1 MQELTSARVLKRSLA
16 WNALGTLLPV
26 LAAVVAVPPLIDGLG
41 AERFGLLT
49 LVWALVGYAS
59 LFDLGLGRALTVVVA
74 ERLGRANAASDD
86 KLGPLLWTGL
96 WRLVALRP
104 GLLRP
109 SRPRQVPSRQL
120 LGQGGWM
127 TVSNVV
133 GPLMTYL
140 DRFIVGAILGTA
152 AVALYA
158 TPYEVLGRLNVLPG
172 IVLGVL
178 FPAMATAFASEPARA
193 RRLYADAATVLRHGL
208 WVGCLMLVLFAEEL
222 LAAWIDPAFARQ
234 AAPGAWWL
242 GVGVWIKALAP
253 TPFTL
258 LQGVGRSDLIATVH
272 LAELAPYLALVARW
286 TIGRLMVRL
295 EVERKGH
302 SRFAQRL
309 ELLARFGDQ
318 LVVVGSGGGGLRQAR
333 RDHR

>member
-59 LFDLGLGRALTVVVA
+59 LFVLGLGRALTGVVA
-74 ERLGRANAASDD
+74 ERLGRANAACDD
-86 KLGPLLWTGL
+86 KLGLLLWTGL

-127 TVSNVV
+127 TVSKVV

-140 DRFIVGAILGTA
+140 DRFIVGAILGI
-152 AVALYA
+152 A
-158 TPYEVLGRLNVLPG
+158 TVKG

-178 FPAMATAFASEPARA
+178 FPAMATAFASDPARA
-193 RRLYADAATVLRHGL
+193 RGLYADAATVLRHGL

-234 AAPGAWWL
+234 AAPGAQWL
-242 GVGVWIKALAP
+242 GVGVWINVLAP

-272 LAELAPYLALVARW
+272 LAELALYLALVARW

-302 SRFAQRL
+302 SRCAQRL

-318 LVVVGSGGGGLRQAR
+318 RVVVGSGVGGLRQAR